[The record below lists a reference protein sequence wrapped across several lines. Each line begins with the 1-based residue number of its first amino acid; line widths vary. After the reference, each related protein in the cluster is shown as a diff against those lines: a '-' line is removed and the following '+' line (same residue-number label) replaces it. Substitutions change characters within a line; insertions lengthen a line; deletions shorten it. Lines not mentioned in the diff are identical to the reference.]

1 MPRLQENDR
10 VQALVLLTSGRSVTD
25 VARQFNCHRNTI
37 INLQQR
43 FQQSGSVRD
52 GVRSGRP
59 KVTTARQDRYITL
72 THLRNRFKTATSTAR
87 QFGISRQTVL
97 NRLSANANP
106 IRARRPYVGQVINAR
121 NRNLRRLWA
130 QRHLRWTRAQWARV
144 LFSDESR
151 FNLSVAD
158 GRVRVFRRR
167 GERFADNCLLERDRF
182 GGGSVMVWGGIM
194 GDRKTDLVVIPG
206 NLNAQRYIDNVLR
219 PVVVPFLRQHPG
231 LLMQDNA
238 RPHTARLTQ
247 NYLARHNV
255 NVLPWPACSPDM
267 NPIEHIWDLLGRRA
281 RRNHV
286 INNIR
291 DLTFALVQEWNAIPN
306 YVIRRYVRSMRSRI
320 IALIHRRGGHN
331 RY

>member
-1 MPRLQENDR
+1 MPRLRENER

-37 INLQQR
+37 INLRER

-52 GVRSGRP
+52 GIRSGRP
-59 KVTTARQDRYITL
+59 KVTSARQDRYITL

-97 NRLSANANP
+97 NRLRKNANP
-106 IRARRPYVGQVINAR
+106 IRARRPYVGHIINHR

-151 FNLSVAD
+151 FNLSFAD

-194 GDRKTDLVVIPG
+194 GDRKTNLVVIPG
-206 NLNAQRYIDNVLR
+206 NLNAQRYIDTVLR
-219 PVVVPFLRQHPG
+219 PVVVPFLRQHHG
-231 LLMQDNA
+231 LLMHDNA

-247 NYLARHNV
+247 NYLATHNV

-267 NPIEHIWDLLGRRA
+267 NPIEHIWDLLGQSV

-291 DLTFALVQEWNAIPN
+291 DLTLALVQEWNAIPN